1 MGDVKEHSK
10 DDDPENQQPRPNHLK
25 PSINGDYY
33 ALRDD
38 DGDDEEAQLLS
49 PGAFNLEYEEGEA
62 TVVVVAAAAAAALAA
77 GTIAT
82 ATAAAAA
89 PRGGLAAKL
98 GWRGRQGWQW
108 PRVVGVALAFGKR
121 RGGGGG
127 GGGSAGEGGRAG
139 SGPTR
144 NGGGGGVGGRIA
156 HLLPDRARLAARL
169 RGLSGRLRL
178 DGPDPPLVCSIS
190 PLKADWQE
198 RPVLWLERK
207 FPTRAR
213 RLALLVLFLACW
225 LVLFLV
231 PLAVGHSAAGSASAT
246 SPDQQPQAAVPV
258 VHLDCTDTLWPRG
271 NRCGLHGFD
280 CRPFGNSSLAFHCPA
295 GCASAGPLLDGPR
308 SVGAAVV
315 REGPLVVGDK
325 YYRGDSSV
333 CAAAIHAG
341 VVGNAGGGCGVV
353 RRLGPA
359 DVFGAAD
366 RNGVRSV
373 PFDSYFPLAFAVD
386 PGGGCG
392 GGGGVDPR
400 AALLAIDLLFSSVL
414 VLFATDPPLIFFTV
428 FLATFAHVGLA
439 SDPPPVSRHSV
450 AVLPE
455 LLSTLSARLPPALV
469 VAAVAYR
476 VCVRRAL
483 GGSFPRTGLLPLR
496 AQVEKLLLWLLPLW
510 LGALANH
517 TFGGGGGVPVP
528 SSSYYSSLSSA
539 GFGLLLALVAVT
551 ALLQA
556 HTFWAE
562 GRLRRLLVLYAGLAT
577 AVAAAAASAPAWGLE
592 LRAQPYAA
600 SLLLLPATAVQTRAS
615 LAAQGLLLGLFVHD
629 VARRG
634 FAPVLLAS
642 SATTAARRSSSSSVT
657 TLPQLAAAPVI
668 KTPPAGAGIWSIS
681 FAWASP
687 PPPLADGVSVLV
699 NDVERHR
706 SVLAEP
712 RAPGRGGPLGDGF
725 VWARKP
731 DGELPEY
738 FRFAY
743 TWDGEALDY
752 TRAGVWHA
760 NGTWTPPPEPGAP

>member
-1 MGDVKEHSK
+1 MPAQVLVLAGTRGPNRKPERMGDVKEHSK
-10 DDDPENQQPRPNHLK
+10 DDDPENQQPRPEHLK
-25 PSINGDYY
+25 PSTNGDYY
-33 ALRDD
+33 ALGDD

-49 PGAFNLEYEEGEA
+49 PGAFNLE
-62 TVVVVAAAAAAALAA
+62 
-77 GTIAT
+77 
-82 ATAAAAA
+82 
-89 PRGGLAAKL
+89 
-98 GWRGRQGWQW
+98 
-108 PRVVGVALAFGKR
+108 
-121 RGGGGG
+121 
-127 GGGSAGEGGRAG
+127 
-139 SGPTR
+139 
-144 NGGGGGVGGRIA
+144 
-156 HLLPDRARLAARL
+156 
-169 RGLSGRLRL
+169 RLRL

-198 RPVLWLERK
+198 WPVLWLERK

-225 LVLFLV
+225 L
-231 PLAVGHSAAGSASAT
+231 
-246 SPDQQPQAAVPV
+246 
-258 VHLDCTDTLWPRG
+258 PRG

-295 GCASAGPLLDGPR
+295 GCASAGPLPDGPR

-315 REGPLVVGDK
+315 REAPLVVGDK
-325 YYRGDSSV
+325 YYRGDSFV

-455 LLSTLSARLPPALV
+455 LLSTLSARLPPALL

-483 GGSFPRTGLLPLR
+483 GGSFPSTGLLPLR

-517 TFGGGGGVPVP
+517 TFSGSGGVPVP
-528 SSSYYSSLSSA
+528 VPSSSSYYSSLSPA
-539 GFGLLLALVAVT
+539 VFGLLLALAAVT

-556 HTFWAE
+556 HAFWAE
-562 GRLRRLLVLYAGLAT
+562 GRLRRLLVLYAGLAAAVA
-577 AVAAAAASAPAWGLE
+577 AVAAASASAPAWGLE

-642 SATTAARRSSSSSVT
+642 SAITAARLSSSSSSSSSSVT
-657 TLPQLAAAPVI
+657 TLLPLLAAAPVI

-681 FAWASP
+681 FAWASPPP